1 MMGCSQPTIGCR
13 ARFGGLST
21 THPTHYGNAGP
32 KKAVACRAGIIC
44 KVVNRAR
51 AANAGLGMGKT
62 KREMLYAAGVGL
74 VVGIA
79 VIVYA
84 VNINRPSSGIE
95 RAILLTL
102 LHELWII
109 DKLFDVNWSKET
121 FSAVHVV
128 YSIFLSVVVMGGYRY
143 FRPLPPANPN
153 ACLACHYDLTG
164 NESGTCPE
172 CGTAIEPLSA
182 TEVAG

>member
-1 MMGCSQPTIGCR
+1 
-13 ARFGGLST
+13 
-21 THPTHYGNAGP
+21 
-32 KKAVACRAGIIC
+32 
-44 KVVNRAR
+44 
-51 AANAGLGMGKT
+51 MGKS
-62 KREMLYAAGVGL
+62 KMRDFAIAAVVGL

-84 VNINRPSSGIE
+84 VNIDWPSSGIE

-102 LHELWII
+102 LHELWVI

-121 FSAVHVV
+121 FSAVHVL
-128 YSIFLSVVVMGGYRY
+128 YSIFLSVIVMGAYRY
-143 FRPLPPANPN
+143 FRPLPPSNPN

-172 CGTAIEPLSA
+172 CGTAIAPPSK